1 MPRILVVDDEEELVK
16 TMKAGLETAGYEV
29 LTAYDGRDGFE
40 KACSERPDLIIL
52 DLVLPRM
59 DGYRVCNTLKCDNR
73 YKKIPIII
81 LTVRGKDLDLEKIVA
96 REFGADAYLTKPV
109 EPRILL
115 AKIQELLA

>member
-1 MPRILVVDDEEELVK
+1 MARILIIDDEEDLVK
-16 TMKAGLETAGYEV
+16 TIKSRLETAGYEV

-40 KACSERPDLIIL
+40 KACSEKPDLIIL
-52 DLVLPRM
+52 DLVLPGM
-59 DGYRVCNTLKCDNR
+59 DGYRVCNTLKGDNR

-96 REFGADAYLTKPV
+96 KEFGADAYLTKPV

-115 AKIQELLA
+115 SKIRELLG